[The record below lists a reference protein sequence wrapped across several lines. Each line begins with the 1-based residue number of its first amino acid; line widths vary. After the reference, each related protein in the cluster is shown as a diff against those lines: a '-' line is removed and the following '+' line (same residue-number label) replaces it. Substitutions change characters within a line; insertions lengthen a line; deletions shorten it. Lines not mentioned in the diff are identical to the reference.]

1 MEHAFDTDSL
11 FKILIPSDSGFALR
25 SSAWAEDPDPWMYS
39 SPILSAL
46 IFSDIRN
53 PSGKFQYIT
62 SQETR
67 YNTDGEKKK
76 KKELIS
82 P

>member
-1 MEHAFDTDSL
+1 
-11 FKILIPSDSGFALR
+11 
-25 SSAWAEDPDPWMYS
+25 MYS

>member
-1 MEHAFDTDSL
+1 
-11 FKILIPSDSGFALR
+11 
-25 SSAWAEDPDPWMYS
+25 MYS

-62 SQETR
+62 SQKTR
-67 YNTDGEKKK
+67 CNTDGEKKE
-76 KKELIS
+76 KERAYFTLVLCVFRKRDE
-82 P
+82 